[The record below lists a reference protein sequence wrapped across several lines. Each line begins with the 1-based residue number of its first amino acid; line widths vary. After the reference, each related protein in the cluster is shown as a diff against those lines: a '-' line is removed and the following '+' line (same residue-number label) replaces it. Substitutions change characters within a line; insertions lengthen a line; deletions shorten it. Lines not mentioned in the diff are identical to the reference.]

1 MKKNKVCVII
11 PCYKVK
17 KKIISV
23 LKKIDFNIVDKVVIV
38 DDCCPESSGKFV
50 KKNFKSKKIS
60 FIFLKK
66 NLGVGGA
73 TITGFK
79 LAKKIK
85 YDIVIKLDGDGQH
98 NPNILKKIIKVLSS
112 EKYDF
117 CKGYRILNI
126 FNKDKMPLLRKTGNI
141 SLTFI
146 SKIITGYFN
155 LKDVTNGIVALK
167 ISKLN
172 SINLDLIKQNFF
184 FEQDLIFHLSL
195 KKLHLYQIRTET
207 IYEDEKSNLK
217 PIESIIPFT
226 IYHFKNLIY
235 KFFN

>member
-1 MKKNKVCVII
+1 MRKNKVCVII

-23 LKKIDFNIVDKVVIV
+23 LKKIDFKIVDKVVIV
-38 DDCCPESSGKFV
+38 DDCCPENSGKFV

-60 FIFLKK
+60 YIFLKK
-66 NLGVGGA
+66 NSGVGGA
-73 TITGFK
+73 TIAGFK

-117 CKGYRILNI
+117 CKGYRSLNI
-126 FNKDKMPLLRKTGNI
+126 FIKDKMPLLRKIGNI
-141 SLTFI
+141 SLTLI
-146 SKIITGYFN
+146 SKVITGYFN

-172 SINLDLIKQNFF
+172 SINLDLIKKNFF

-195 KKLHLYQIRTET
+195 KNFRLFQLKTET

-217 PIESIIPFT
+217 PIESILPFT
-226 IYHFKNLIY
+226 FYHIKNLIY

>member
-1 MKKNKVCVII
+1 MRKNKVCVII

-23 LKKIDFNIVDKVVIV
+23 LKKIDFKIVDRVVIV
-38 DDCCPESSGKFV
+38 DDFCPENSGKFV

-60 FIFLKK
+60 FIFFKK
-66 NLGVGGA
+66 NSGVGGA
-73 TITGFK
+73 TIKGFK

-98 NPNILKKIIKVLSS
+98 NPKILKKIIKVLSS

-117 CKGYRILNI
+117 CKGYRSLNI
-126 FNKDKMPLLRKTGNI
+126 FIKDKMPLIRKIGNI
-141 SLTFI
+141 SLTLI
-146 SKIITGYFN
+146 SKVITGYFN

-172 SINLDLIKQNFF
+172 SINLDLIKKNFF
-184 FEQDLIFHLSL
+184 LNRI
-195 KKLHLYQIRTET
+195 
-207 IYEDEKSNLK
+207 
-217 PIESIIPFT
+217 
-226 IYHFKNLIY
+226 
-235 KFFN
+235 

>member
-1 MKKNKVCVII
+1 MRKNKVCVII

-23 LKKIDFNIVDKVVIV
+23 LKKIDFKIVDKVVLV
-38 DDCCPESSGKFV
+38 DDCCPENSGKFV

-60 FIFLKK
+60 YIFLKK
-66 NLGVGGA
+66 NSGVGGA
-73 TITGFK
+73 TIAGFK

-117 CKGYRILNI
+117 CKGYRSLNI
-126 FNKDKMPLLRKTGNI
+126 FIKDKMPLLRKIGNI
-141 SLTFI
+141 SLTLI
-146 SKIITGYFN
+146 SKVITGYFN
-155 LKDVTNGIVALK
+155 LQDVTNGIVALK

-172 SINLDLIKQNFF
+172 SINIDLIKKNFF

-195 KKLHLYQIRTET
+195 KIFAF
-207 IYEDEKSNLK
+207 SNLK
-217 PIESIIPFT
+217 QRQFMKMKKVI
-226 IYHFKNLIY
+226 
-235 KFFN
+235 